1 MSVNADMDYE
11 IALPSDMVPFEDLES
26 KALFLLYKDS
36 RDITIRNEL
45 IKRYLYITEIL
56 SKKYINKGI
65 DYEDIY
71 QVASLGLIY
80 AIERFDV
87 DRGFEF
93 SSFATP
99 TIIGE
104 IKKYFRDK
112 GWSVRVPRRIQELS
126 KKVNVAK
133 ARLQQEMQC
142 VPRIEDIAE
151 YLNCSAE
158 QVIEAMEASQVY
170 TPKSLDI
177 SYDSTGDD
185 KDIQLMDII
194 GEDDKYFEIIENQDF
209 IQNCMDKLNPIEVKI
224 IKDRFFSN
232 HTQVHVAEDLGVSQM
247 TISRMEKKILKKF
260 KKEYKR
266 LSEI

>member
-1 MSVNADMDYE
+1 MSNLKSIDAK
-11 IALPSDMVPFEDLES
+11 L
-26 KALFLLYKDS
+26 LFRIYKDS
-36 RDITIRNEL
+36 KSIDIRNEL
-45 IKRYLYITEIL
+45 IKRYIYIAEIL

-65 DYEDIY
+65 DYEDLF

-126 KKVNVAK
+126 KKIIFAK
-133 ARLQQEMQC
+133 SKLQQELQKI
-142 VPRIEDIAE
+142 PKIKDIAE
-151 YLNCSAE
+151 YLNCTEE
-158 QVIEAMEASQVY
+158 QVLEAMEASQVY

-177 SYDSTGDD
+177 SYDSKGDD
-185 KDIQLMDII
+185 KDIQLLDIV
-194 GEDDKYFEIIENQDF
+194 GKEDKYFDVFENKDF
-209 IQNCMDKLNPIEVKI
+209 IDKCFMKLNEVEKKI
-224 IKDRFFSN
+224 IYGRFFEN
-232 HTQVHVAEDLGVSQM
+232 KTQIQIANELNVSQM
-247 TISRMEKKILKKF
+247 TISRMEKKVIKKF
-260 KKEYKR
+260 RKEYLKI
-266 LSEI
+266 SEI